1 MNRIVCIASQLDYQ
15 LIIERR
21 FQRAVHVDSPR
32 AEDTPPPHETA
43 ADRQFAFI
51 ISLVYAS
58 EIQA

>member
-21 FQRAVHVDSPR
+21 FQRVDSPR
-32 AEDTPPPHETA
+32 AEDTPLETA
-43 ADRQFAFI
+43 ADRQFTFI
-51 ISLVYAS
+51 IFLVYAS

>member
-32 AEDTPPPHETA
+32 AEDTPLETA
-43 ADRQFAFI
+43 ADRQFTFI